1 MCFVLPYSSAAG
13 AGGSSG
19 LATGS
24 VAAGGV
30 AGGAATGAATGA
42 AAALVVLAEATWV
55 VVLYNPGYDFL
66 YAVKSGALISS
77 RVTGDLRSSVNR
89 LMAA

>member
-1 MCFVLPYSSAAG
+1 MAA
-13 AGGSSG
+13 S
-19 LATGS
+19 
-24 VAAGGV
+24 V
-30 AGGAATGAATGA
+30 AGGAIGSAVAATGAATGA
-42 AAALVVLAEATWV
+42 AAAALVVWAEATWV

-89 LMAA
+89 LMGA

>member
-1 MCFVLPYSSAAG
+1 MFFVLPYSSG

-30 AGGAATGAATGA
+30 ASGAATGAATGA
-42 AAALVVLAEATWV
+42 AAALVVLAEATV

-89 LMAA
+89 LMGA